1 MDRLANMIAFVTV
14 AETGS
19 FAEAASRLHIANSVV
34 SKRIKDLEGY
44 LGTLLLQRTTRHI
57 NLTEAGYAYVE
68 HARKFLD
75 ELAEVEENLRY
86 RNENPVGEIKI
97 SSPLSFGNKFL
108 GPALSSFLDKYPDV
122 MVKLI
127 VNDRT
132 VDIAEEGFDLAIRI
146 GALEDSSLI
155 TRKLAQSRRVVVA
168 SPEYLDKHGRPQ
180 APEDLMQHN
189 CLSFSGLQE
198 GKAWPFQRDGKEFWQ
213 KVGGRFIADSGTLLC
228 ESAVRGCGIAILP
241 TFIVGEYIA
250 TGELEPLLEA
260 FEREPLAIQAVYQH
274 KRHLSA
280 KTRKLI
286 DHLAE
291 YFSGFGAGSA

>member
-34 SKRIKDLEGY
+34 SKRIKDLEEY
-44 LGTLLLQRTTRHI
+44 LGTLLLQRTTRHL

-86 RNENPVGEIKI
+86 RNENPVGEIKV
-97 SSPLSFGNKFL
+97 SAPLSFGNKFL
-108 GPALSSFLDKYPDV
+108 GPAISSFLDKYPDV
-122 MVKLI
+122 TVRLV

-132 VDIAEEGFDLAIRI
+132 VDIAGEGFDLAIRI
-146 GALEDSSLI
+146 GVLEDSSLI
-155 TRKLAQSRRVVVA
+155 ARKLAQSRRVVVA
-168 SPEYLDKHGRPQ
+168 APSYLEKNGRPKS
-180 APEDLMQHN
+180 PDELSQHN
-189 CLSFSGLQE
+189 CLSFSGLGD
-198 GKAWPFQRDGKEFWQ
+198 GKSWPFQKNGREFWQ
-213 KVGGRFIADSGTLLC
+213 NVGGRFIADSGTLLC

-250 TGELEPLLEA
+250 NGELEPLLEE

-291 YFSGFGAGSA
+291 YFSGFKAE

>member
-19 FAEAASRLHIANSVV
+19 FAEAANRLNIANSVV
-34 SKRIKDLEGY
+34 SKRIKDLEAY
-44 LGTLLLQRTTRHI
+44 LGTLLLQRTTRHV

-97 SSPLSFGNKFL
+97 SAPLSFGNKFL
-108 GPALSSFLDKYPDV
+108 GPAIADFLEKYPDV
-122 MVKLI
+122 SVKLI
-127 VNDRT
+127 INDRT
-132 VDIAEEGFDLAIRI
+132 VDIAAEGFDLAIRI
-146 GALEDSSLI
+146 GALEEQSLI

-168 SPEYLDKHGRPQ
+168 SPSYLEKHGRPQ
-180 APEDLMQHN
+180 TPEDLARHN
-189 CLSFSGLQE
+189 CLSFIGLHD
-198 GKAWPFQRDGKEFWQ
+198 GNAWPFMKDGKEFWQ
-213 KVGGRFIADSGTLLC
+213 HVGGRFIADSGTLLC
-228 ESAVRGCGIAILP
+228 EAAVHGCGIAILP
-241 TFIVGEYIA
+241 TFIVGQHMIS
-250 TGELEPLLEA
+250 GELEPLLEE
-260 FEREPLAIQAVYQH
+260 FEAPPLAIQAVYQH

-286 DHLAE
+286 DHLVA
-291 YFSGFGAGSA
+291 YFSGFSAEQ

>member
-1 MDRLANMIAFVTV
+1 MITFVTV

-97 SSPLSFGNKFL
+97 SAPLSFGNKFL
-108 GPALSSFLDKYPDV
+108 GPAIADFLDKYPDV
-122 MVKLI
+122 TVKLI

-132 VDIAEEGFDLAIRI
+132 VDIAAEGFDLAIRI
-146 GALEDSSLI
+146 GALEDQSMI
-155 TRKLAQSRRVVVA
+155 TRKLAQSRRIVVA
-168 SPEYLDKHGRPQ
+168 SPAYLEKHGRPTT
-180 APEDLMQHN
+180 PEDLSQHN
-189 CLSFSGLQE
+189 CLSFSGLHD
-198 GKAWPFQRDGKEFWQ
+198 GRAWPFQKDGKEFLQ
-213 KVGGRFIADSGTLLC
+213 RVGGRFVADSGTLLC
-228 ESAVRGCGIAILP
+228 EAAVHSCGIAILP
-241 TFIVGEYIA
+241 TFIVGEHISN
-250 TGELEPLLEA
+250 GELEPLLEE
-260 FEREPLAIQAVYQH
+260 FEAPPLAIQAVYQH

-286 DHLAE
+286 DHLVA
-291 YFSGFGAGSA
+291 YFSGFRAE

>member
-19 FAEAASRLHIANSVV
+19 FAEAASRLNIANSVV

-44 LGTLLLQRTTRHI
+44 LGTLLLQRTTRHL

-97 SSPLSFGNKFL
+97 SAPLSFGNKFL
-108 GPALSSFLDKYPDV
+108 GPAIADFLDKYPDV

-132 VDIAEEGFDLAIRI
+132 VDIAAEGFDLAIRI
-146 GALEDSSLI
+146 GALEDQSMMV
-155 TRKLAQSRRVVVA
+155 RKLAQSRRIVVA
-168 SPEYLDKHGRPQ
+168 SPAYLEKHGRPKT
-180 APEDLMQHN
+180 PEDLAQHN
-189 CLSFSGLQE
+189 CLSFSGLHD
-198 GKAWPFQRDGKEFWQ
+198 GKAWPFQRDGKEYWQ
-213 KVGGRFIADSGTLLC
+213 RVGGRFVADSGTLLC
-228 ESAVRGCGIAILP
+228 EAAIRGCGITILP
-241 TFIVGEYIA
+241 TFIVGEHIGN
-250 TGELEPLLEA
+250 GELEPLLED
-260 FEREPLAIQAVYQH
+260 FESPPLAIQAVYQH
-274 KRHLSA
+274 KRYLSA

-286 DHLAE
+286 DHLVA
-291 YFSGFGAGSA
+291 YFSGFRAE

>member
-86 RNENPVGEIKI
+86 RNENPVGELKI
-97 SSPLSFGNKFL
+97 SAPLSFGNKFL
-108 GPALSSFLDKYPDV
+108 GPAIADFLDKYPDV
-122 MVKLI
+122 TVKLI
-127 VNDRT
+127 VNDRA
-132 VDIAEEGFDLAIRI
+132 VDIAAEGFDLAIRI
-146 GALEDSSLI
+146 GVLEDQSMI
-155 TRKLAQSRRVVVA
+155 TRKLAQSRRIVVA
-168 SPEYLDKHGRPQ
+168 SPAYLEKHGRPKT
-180 APEDLMQHN
+180 PEDLSQHN
-189 CLSFSGLQE
+189 CLSFSGLHD
-198 GKAWPFQRDGKEFWQ
+198 GRAWPFQRDGKEFQ
-213 KVGGRFIADSGTLLC
+213 QRVGGRFIADSGTLLC
-228 ESAVRGCGIAILP
+228 EAAVRGCGITILP
-241 TFIVGEYIA
+241 TFIVGEHIA
-250 TGELEPLLEA
+250 SGELEPLLEE
-260 FEREPLAIQAVYQH
+260 FEASPLAIQAVYQH

-286 DHLAE
+286 DHLVQ
-291 YFSGFGAGSA
+291 YFSGFRAE